1 MLGVLCT
8 FSYFVRINPACR
20 FPCTLCFQSLVLY
33 YFLVGLRAT
42 VPKFR
47 DRPMVVI
54 EQGKTAERAFNAIN
68 RINNNMTTN
77 LVFSYY
83 KPNP

>member
-1 MLGVLCT
+1 
-8 FSYFVRINPACR
+8 
-20 FPCTLCFQSLVLY
+20 VLY